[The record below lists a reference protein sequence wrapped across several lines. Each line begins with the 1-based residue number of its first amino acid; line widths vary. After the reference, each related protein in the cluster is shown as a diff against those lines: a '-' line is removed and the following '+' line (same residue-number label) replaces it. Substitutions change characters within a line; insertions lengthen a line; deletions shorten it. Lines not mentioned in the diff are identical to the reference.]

1 MKEKFVSVFALLAMM
16 LAGCA
21 GGGQPQNDACITV
34 DVTADYPEKELYIQ
48 DIADVE
54 YVPLE
59 TTDTFITH
67 GVVKSI
73 SKNLIV
79 TTNWGGSGD
88 IFLFD
93 RATGK
98 GIRKINH
105 KGQSG
110 QEYVSA
116 TEVLPDEERNELF
129 VLDYSARKI
138 LVYDL
143 EDSFK
148 RSFKTLDSTYYS
160 NVFYYDK
167 ERLLCYKQPAEGDNE
182 RASHILISKEDGNL
196 VKEISIPFRKLATPV
211 FTQGELSITPLY
223 YLTVPTQEDY
233 ILTKTS
239 ADTIYRYTSNG
250 ALTPFIARTPSI
262 HEMETQ
268 VFLYPTLVTDRYIF
282 MRTQKKE
289 VDLKTFKGFP
299 STDLVYDKQDNSIS
313 QSKLCFRDFEDK
325 RVDLST
331 QPLNP
336 EVPLCQSLAADELVE
351 ANQNGKLQG
360 KLKEIADKMDEEDN
374 PVIAIIRSK

>member
-143 EDSFK
+143 EGSFK
-148 RSFKTLDSTYYS
+148 RSFKTLD
-160 NVFYYDK
+160 F
-167 ERLLCYKQPAEGDNE
+167 
-182 RASHILISKEDGNL
+182 
-196 VKEISIPFRKLATPV
+196 
-211 FTQGELSITPLY
+211 
-223 YLTVPTQEDY
+223 
-233 ILTKTS
+233 
-239 ADTIYRYTSNG
+239 
-250 ALTPFIARTPSI
+250 
-262 HEMETQ
+262 
-268 VFLYPTLVTDRYIF
+268 
-282 MRTQKKE
+282 
-289 VDLKTFKGFP
+289 
-299 STDLVYDKQDNSIS
+299 
-313 QSKLCFRDFEDK
+313 
-325 RVDLST
+325 
-331 QPLNP
+331 
-336 EVPLCQSLAADELVE
+336 
-351 ANQNGKLQG
+351 
-360 KLKEIADKMDEEDN
+360 
-374 PVIAIIRSK
+374 